1 MCADPREDVWGATD
15 MGPRLP
21 LDSAKSL
28 GREMYLDRSR
38 QFASIMQ
45 RLDELERLGVC
56 ARESTGWGWTA
67 WHLCFF
73 LRITKQEPCRV
84 PHAGDLRT
92 NLDAAFPDTHS
103 D

>member
-1 MCADPREDVWGATD
+1 VCADPREDVWGGTD

-21 LDSAKSL
+21 LDAAKSL

-56 ARESTGWGWTA
+56 AGEHRLGMDCMALVLFSAHYETGALQGATRGRLA
-67 WHLCFF
+67 H
-73 LRITKQEPCRV
+73 KP
-84 PHAGDLRT
+84 
-92 NLDAAFPDTHS
+92 
-103 D
+103 